1 MQNWVEL
8 HLKPATLERY
18 GLPDISYCITQTDLQ
33 AVISGDEDLPWA
45 VLLNGLQQRSR
56 DGGVQ
61 WQEAEPAMN
70 RIAELLA
77 PDDTRDVISAA
88 GDHWWLEIGPL
99 DLSAK
104 LVTIQ
109 RGDALIAAI
118 TPRNDGRLRV
128 AVFRPLDA
136 KSAEY
141 LIGLGQVPHPEHG
154 VCMRENNWE
163 YALDCSA
170 GNGNNYAADRGE
182 AYLSYWEKG
191 LGISWDGSDVP
202 EWRKQIHLVARPA
215 AHVATELGVYYALSG
230 EEDVEP
236 DTETGEAEATDG
248 LIPPAWRSKRQ
259 QRRTVQGRFL
269 GCLLGGA
276 VGDALGASVEFM
288 KRAEI
293 LSRFGPKCITQYA
306 PVYGGLGKI
315 TDDTQMTLFTAE
327 GLIRGWV
334 RGCFKGITTYPG
346 VTAHAYLRWLQTQ
359 GERPICDIDFGVDEP
374 GWLFQQRQLHSC
386 RAPGNTCLSALRAMS
401 SLGEPAR
408 NDSKGCGGVMRV
420 APVGLFSWRLSQHES
435 PQDAFRLGTE
445 LAALTHG
452 HPTGALTGGVLAVL
466 ILALTD
472 GASLADALTAS
483 KAILRDE
490 PSHEE
495 TLRAIELAE
504 ELVVSGLPHEEA
516 IARLGQ
522 GWIAEEALA
531 ISIYCSLVARNF
543 KHGVILAVNHDG
555 DSDSTGA
562 ITGNLLGAMLGVKAI
577 PAEWLEPLE
586 LREVI
591 TELAEDLYAFKDW
604 DIGEYSDNEELNQ
617 RIWRKYPGF

>member
-1 MQNWVEL
+1 MQNFAEIR
-8 HLKPATLERY
+8 LKPETLGRY
-18 GLPDISYCITQTDLQ
+18 GLPDILFPVPKAELQ
-33 AVISGDEDLPWA
+33 VALSGDGELPLA
-45 VLLNGLQQRSR
+45 AMLHGLQQRSR
-56 DGGVQ
+56 DGEAQ
-61 WQEAEPAMN
+61 WQQVEHAMD
-70 RIAELLA
+70 RLAELLA
-77 PDDTRDVISAA
+77 PDDPREVISAA
-88 GDHWWLEIGPL
+88 GDNWWLEIGPV
-99 DLSAK
+99 DLRGR
-104 LVTIQ
+104 LVAVQ
-109 RGDALIAAI
+109 RGDALVAAVSA
-118 TPRNDGRLRV
+118 REDRRLRV
-128 AVFRPLDA
+128 AVYRPLDA

-170 GNGNNYAADRGE
+170 GNGNHYAADRGE

-191 LGISWDGSDVP
+191 LGVSWDGTDLP
-202 EWRKQIHLVARPA
+202 EWRKQQALVARPTA
-215 AHVATELGVYYALSG
+215 RVVTELSVYQALSR
-230 EEDVEP
+230 EENAEP
-236 DTETGEAEATDG
+236 VAEADDAEEKAT
-248 LIPPAWRSKRQ
+248 LAPPAWRSKRQ

-276 VGDALGASVEFM
+276 VGDALGAPVEFM
-288 KRAEI
+288 KRTEI
-293 LSRFGPKCITQYA
+293 LRRFGPDGITQYA
-306 PVYGGLGKI
+306 PAYGGLGTI

-334 RGCFKGITTYPG
+334 RGCFKGITTYSG

-359 GERPICDIDFGVDEP
+359 GERPTCDIDFGTDEP
-374 GWLFQQRQLHSC
+374 GWLFQQRELHSR

-420 APVGLFSWRLSQHES
+420 APVGLFAWRLRQQES
-435 PQDAFRLGTE
+435 PQDAFRLGSE

-466 ILALTD
+466 ILSLTD
-472 GASLADALTAS
+472 GASLPEALVAS
-483 KAILRDE
+483 KAILQAE
-490 PSHEE
+490 PGHEE

-504 ELVVSGLPHEEA
+504 ELVVSGLPHEQA

-531 ISIYCSLVARNF
+531 ISIYCALVARNF

-562 ITGNLLGAMLGVKAI
+562 IVGNLLGAMHGVKAI

-586 LREVI
+586 LRDVI
-591 TELAEDLYAFKDW
+591 TEVAEDLYAFKDW
-604 DIGEYSDNEELNQ
+604 EIGEYSENEELNQ